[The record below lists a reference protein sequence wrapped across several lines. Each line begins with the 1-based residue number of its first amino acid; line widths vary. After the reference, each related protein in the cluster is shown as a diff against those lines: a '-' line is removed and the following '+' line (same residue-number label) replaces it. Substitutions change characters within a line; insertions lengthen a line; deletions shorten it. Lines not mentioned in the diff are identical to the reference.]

1 MQMKNKK
8 NEKIMHKC
16 YYGIVAVIAH
26 SVLKK
31 LPFSSFTLSGRK
43 FREEF
48 IYPFRMLCSDE
59 EASLSSR

>member
-1 MQMKNKK
+1 
-8 NEKIMHKC
+8 MHKC